1 MKKSFDKGFVA
12 PHPVFIVAT
21 YDANGEPNAMNA
33 AWAGQVGPNQI
44 AIALSTHNTTNNIKR
59 NMEFTVGYATK
70 ETIEACDYV
79 GMVSKNKVPNKL
91 DICGLTA
98 TKSERINAPIIN
110 ELPVSIE
117 CKVVKIEEEFNENR
131 VVAEIV
137 GLVADESVLTD
148 GKVDFDK
155 LHLVVFDTV
164 SLCYREV
171 GASVGG
177 AWGAGKKFLV

>member
-1 MKKSFDKGFVA
+1 
-12 PHPVFIVAT
+12 
-21 YDANGEPNAMNA
+21 
-33 AWAGQVGPNQI
+33 
-44 AIALSTHNTTNNIKR
+44 
-59 NMEFTVGYATK
+59 
-70 ETIEACDYV
+70 
-79 GMVSKNKVPNKL
+79 MVSLGTVCNGRNPQ
-91 DICGLTA
+91 A
-98 TKSERINAPIIN
+98 RQRKSLGIINYAPIIN

-177 AWGAGKKFLV
+177 AWGAGKKFLA